1 MTTNPY
7 SAPAAPVADPV
18 QSPQGN
24 FVPGGRGVAA
34 GRGWRWIVEGW
45 ALFKVQPLMWMLVVL
60 VLFLVLT
67 VLNFIPVLGPIA
79 NSVLWPVFNAGL
91 MIGCQAIVQG
101 DRLGP
106 GHVFAGFRER
116 LGTLAGVGAV
126 TLGVSV
132 AIVLVVALA
141 MGVGMGTLFG
151 AVQPQGPEAMMTGVL
166 VGLIVM
172 ALMLPLFMA
181 IWFAS
186 PLVVFH
192 ERGVLEAMKESFQG
206 CLRNVVPFLVYGLVG
221 GVFAALA
228 GVSFVA
234 GVTSMTQEG
243 MGSAAGIALIALP
256 VLLGWLVIGPV
267 FLASI
272 YASYR
277 DIYFRP

>member
-18 QSPQGN
+18 QGSQGN
-24 FVPGGRGVAA
+24 FVPGGRGVGAA
-34 GRGWRWIVEGW
+34 RGWRWIVEGW

-60 VLFLVLT
+60 ILFLLLT
-67 VLNFIPVLGPIA
+67 VLNLIPVLGPIA
-79 NSVLWPVFNAGL
+79 NSVLWPVFSAGL

-132 AIVLVVALA
+132 AIVLVVALV
-141 MGVGMGTLFG
+141 MGVGMGTMIG
-151 AVQPQGPEAMMTGVL
+151 AVRPQAPEAMMAGAL
-166 VGLIVM
+166 AGLIVM

-181 IWFAS
+181 IWFAA

-192 ERGVLEAMKESFQG
+192 ERGVLESMKESFQG

-228 GVSFVA
+228 GVSFMYGFTGMAQHTVSA
-234 GVTSMTQEG
+234 GVGLLLM
-243 MGSAAGIALIALP
+243 ALP
-256 VLLGWLVIGPV
+256 VLVGWLVLGPV

>member
-18 QSPQGN
+18 QGPQGN
-24 FVPGGRGVAA
+24 FVPGGRGVGA

-60 VLFLVLT
+60 ILFLVLAA
-67 VLNFIPVLGPIA
+67 LNFIPVLGPIA

-91 MIGCQAIVQG
+91 MIGCQAIIQG

-126 TLGVSV
+126 TLGISV
-132 AIVLVVALA
+132 AIVLVVALV
-141 MGVGMGTLFG
+141 MGVGMGSIFG
-151 AVQPQGPEAMMTGVL
+151 PMRPQEPEAMMAGAL
-166 VGLIVM
+166 VGLVVM

-181 IWFAS
+181 IWFAA

-206 CLRNVVPFLVYGLVG
+206 CLRNVLPFLVYGLVG

-228 GVSFVA
+228 GLSFVA
-234 GVTSMTQEG
+234 GVAGMTQQ
-243 MGSAAGIALIALP
+243 SLSAAAGIALIALP
-256 VLLGWLVIGPV
+256 VLVGWLVLGPV